1 LRNFIF
7 LLRKSYLGERVTFG
21 WLFSFT
27 LTQRRTFNMPNT
39 VTALAQ
45 MADQAA
51 TRITV
56 SHKSWTDFLK
66 NATRFD
72 RSADYPYH
80 RNTVPNTVH
89 T

>member
-1 LRNFIF
+1 LIFSLVCLRNFIF

-51 TRITV
+51 
-56 SHKSWTDFLK
+56 
-66 NATRFD
+66 
-72 RSADYPYH
+72 SADH
-80 RNTVPNTVH
+80 RQPQKLDRFSEKRRPI
-89 T
+89 